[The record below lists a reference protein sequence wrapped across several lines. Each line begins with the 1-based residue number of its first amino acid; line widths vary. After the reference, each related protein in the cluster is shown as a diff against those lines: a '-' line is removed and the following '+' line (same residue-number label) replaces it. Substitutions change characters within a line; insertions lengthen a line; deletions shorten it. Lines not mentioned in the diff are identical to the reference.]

1 VGRGIVKVVIAFDTY
16 FTVMLG
22 FVIELLTELQAVDVL
37 DVFKEWLSYFLPQ
50 PFGLKK
56 GRLTGYSLIRP
67 AVRTGYACR
76 CYFTGYLIFNN
87 PKRPQL

>member
-1 VGRGIVKVVIAFDTY
+1 MKVVIAFDTY

-37 DVFKEWLSYFLPQ
+37 DVFMEWLSYFLPQ

-56 GRLTGYSLIRP
+56 GRLTGYSSIRP
-67 AVRTGYACR
+67 AERAGYACW